1 MDEGRFRRD
10 LYDRLAFEVVEL
22 PPLRE
27 RLEDVRVL
35 AEHFLERFRDEVS
48 GLTVRSLA
56 PAALERLR
64 TYDFP
69 GNVRE
74 LKNVVERA
82 AYSARGEVLQPGD
95 IDAALPPAPRARRP
109 LAEMASWDDAA
120 LPLLARVEAFERA
133 ICMDALEKARY
144 NQREA
149 AEILGLT
156 YDQFRQRKRKYGL
169 LKE

>member
-1 MDEGRFRRD
+1 M
-10 LYDRLAFEVVEL
+10 
-22 PPLRE
+22 RE
-27 RLEDVRVL
+27 RIDDVPVL

-48 GLTVRSLA
+48 GLVVR
-56 PAALERLR
+56 ALSAGAMDRLMA
-64 TYDFP
+64 YDFP

-82 AYSARGEVLQPGD
+82 AYSARGEVLAAGD
-95 IDAALPPAPRARRP
+95 IDAALPPAPKARRS
-109 LAEMASWDDAA
+109 LEQLASWDDAS
-120 LPLLARVEAFERA
+120 LSLGARVEAFERA
-133 ICMDALEKARY
+133 ICMEALEKARY

-156 YDQFRQRKRKYGL
+156 YDQFRQRKKKYGL